1 MDRINTIERMP
12 IEILDIIF
20 SYLPASSL
28 IICRQVCSRWMPLV
42 EKMMIPNFRLRL
54 TDQHSA
60 HRLATDVKSRWLFHL
75 QHRLFVCTG
84 RNWLK
89 TPAWQQWYSLPCTDV
104 LSVNIHCCCR
114 TIGGWNQPR
123 VCILNRDWTAY
134 LELKQ
139 FNLVVYPA
147 PAGPIMSDLV
157 DQVNENALEAWTNG
171 GHTFYNWPLRG
182 QHTADV
188 PVPENQETFP
198 LLTLPHVEK
207 CTLAMNTANP
217 DNALPAW
224 EEYNLN
230 FGMLFNKRIL
240 VPRIV
245 ELKSFTGWF
254 WVAHSQLILNFERHI
269 LRALANIYPIKPHT
283 RHITLYFTPSYPS
296 WPTSCTHTQKS
307 PLVCGLSSNT
317 CWQCYHST
325 ATEREQHLQ
334 LVARARLQY
343 DTILVLRAA
352 TRDNLSK
359 ALRVLD

>member
-1 MDRINTIERMP
+1 M
-12 IEILDIIF
+12 
-20 SYLPASSL
+20 
-28 IICRQVCSRWMPLV
+28 C
-42 EKMMIPNFRLRL
+42 
-54 TDQHSA
+54 
-60 HRLATDVKSRWLFHL
+60 
-75 QHRLFVCTG
+75 
-84 RNWLK
+84 
-89 TPAWQQWYSLPCTDV
+89 
-104 LSVNIHCCCR
+104 
-114 TIGGWNQPR
+114 R
-123 VCILNRDWTAY
+123 VCGFIHT
-134 LELKQ
+134 
-139 FNLVVYPA
+139 
-147 PAGPIMSDLV
+147 G
-157 DQVNENALEAWTNG
+157 LEAWTNG

-245 ELKSFTGWF
+245 KLKSFTGWF

-296 WPTSCTHTQKS
+296 WPTSCTHTL
-307 PLVCGLSSNT
+307 PRVPALLVGLDP
-317 CWQCYHST
+317 
-325 ATEREQHLQ
+325 
-334 LVARARLQY
+334 ARVPPA
-343 DTILVLRAA
+343 
-352 TRDNLSK
+352 LS
-359 ALRVLD
+359 LIHI